1 MGSKINILLLVIIMF
16 AISSCDIYNTMRFGA
31 LPNQNSYS
39 HFPQRKIENQ
49 SPFLIS

>member
-16 AISSCDIYNTMRFGA
+16 AISSCDIYNMRFGA

-49 SPFLIS
+49 SPVLIS

>member
-1 MGSKINILLLVIIMF
+1 
-16 AISSCDIYNTMRFGA
+16 MRFGA

-49 SPFLIS
+49 SPVFNFIKPNKDYSLEDSLA